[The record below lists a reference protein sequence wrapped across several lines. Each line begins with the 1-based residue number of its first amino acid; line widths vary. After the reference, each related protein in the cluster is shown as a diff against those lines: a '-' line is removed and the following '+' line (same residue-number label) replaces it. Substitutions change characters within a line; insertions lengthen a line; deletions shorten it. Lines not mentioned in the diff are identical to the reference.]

1 MRALAGLIVAAGLA
15 GQQAPPA
22 GTVRGTLL
30 EWDDAGA
37 GILMLRARDNRV
49 YAFRFDA
56 DTAVEREG
64 MRARVAAMR
73 KGDVVEVSPDPPGRP
88 RLLRAATIRVLA
100 PREPPP
106 PVRFPRYRPRRPAT
120 TLDDLFPRGNLAFAG
135 LVESLTPDGLVLRT
149 REHGET
155 AILLRPDTRYVR
167 DGVQVEPSQLGI
179 NVRVYVRAGRNLD
192 DDIEAYSVM
201 WGEILKP

>member
-15 GQQAPPA
+15 GQALPPA
-22 GTVRGTLL
+22 GSVRGALL

-37 GILMLRARDNRV
+37 GVLMLRARDNRV

-56 DTAVEREG
+56 GTAVERDG
-64 MRARVAAMR
+64 LRAGISAMR
-73 KGDVVEVSPDPPGRP
+73 KGDIVEVSPEGREREGIP
-88 RLLRAATIRVLA
+88 RVASIRVLSSRA
-100 PREPPP
+100 LPPP
-106 PVRFPRYRPRRPAT
+106 ARFPRYRPRRPASA
-120 TLDDLFPRGNLAFAG
+120 LDELFPRGNLAFAG
-135 LVESLTPDGLVLRT
+135 LVESVTPEGLVLRT
-149 REHGET
+149 RNHGET
-155 AILLRPDTRYVR
+155 QILLRPDTRYVR
-167 DGVQVEPSQLGI
+167 DGVQVEGSQLGI